1 MNTQIASAAEEQ
13 SATTE
18 EMNKNIININQLAD
32 ETANSA
38 AQSTAASDELSRL
51 ATDLQNLVSQFKIG

>member
-1 MNTQIASAAEEQ
+1 MQLHEQLQQ

-32 ETANSA
+32 ETSNSA
-38 AQSTAASDELSRL
+38 TQSTSASTELSKL
-51 ATDLQNLVSQFKIG
+51 AAQLQDLVSQFKIG